1 MSYDLDRFV
10 VAQDRVFDQ
19 VVQEITNGRKTGHW
33 MWFVFPQIKGLGKSS
48 MSKQYALSSV
58 AEARTFFEHPVL
70 GERLV
75 LLSKLL
81 LKHSDKS
88 IISVLGRPDNLKL
101 KSSMTL
107 FEVATAEMIFSEVL
121 EIFYNGERCQSTL
134 AKIE

>member
-1 MSYDLDRFV
+1 MGYDLDRFV
-10 VAQDRVFDQ
+10 VAQDRVFER

-33 MWFVFPQIKGLGKSS
+33 MWFVFPQIKGLGKSF
-48 MSKQYALSSV
+48 MSKEYGLSGV
-58 AEARTFFEHPVL
+58 AEARAFFEHPVL

-107 FEVATAEMIFSEVL
+107 FEVATGEMVFAEVL
-121 EIFYNGERCQSTL
+121 EAFYDGKRCARTQNAT
-134 AKIE
+134 

>member
-1 MSYDLDRFV
+1 MGYDLDRFV
-10 VAQDRVFDQ
+10 VAQDRVFER

-33 MWFVFPQIKGLGKSS
+33 MWFVFPQIKGLGKSF
-48 MSKQYALSSV
+48 MSEEYGLSGV
-58 AEARTFFEHPVL
+58 AEARAFFEHPVL

-107 FEVATAEMIFSEVL
+107 FEVATGEMVFAEVL
-121 EIFYNGERCQSTL
+121 EAFYDGKRCARTQNAT
-134 AKIE
+134 